1 VIARTPKHTPLTAPT
16 TTPTDLA
23 DRATTVA
30 LVRPRRRRLYHVT
43 KRLLDLAVALLVLAL
58 LAPLLVAV
66 ALLILLDTGGPVIF
80 RREMIGLDG
89 RLFWMYKFRT
99 MAVNAEQ
106 LLLLNPEL
114 YQAYQEQHFKLKR
127 DPRVTSAGR
136 ILRKYSIDELPQLWN
151 VVRGEMS
158 LVGPRSIPTQELE
171 PFGDF
176 AALRQTVK
184 PGITGLWQVSGRA
197 DTTYT
202 ERVRLDQEY
211 LAHWSLGLDLWIIAC
226 TPIAILR
233 GVGAY

>member
-1 VIARTPKHTPLTAPT
+1 VIARTPKRTPLTAPAAA
-16 TTPTDLA
+16 TPTGQPGIPTA
-23 DRATTVA
+23 RTG
-30 LVRPRRRRLYHVT
+30 RRRFYRAT
-43 KRLLDLAVALLVLAL
+43 KRLLDLTLALALLVA
-58 LAPLLVAV
+58 LAPLLALV
-66 ALLILLDTGGPVIF
+66 ALLILVDTGGPVLY
-80 RREMIGLDG
+80 RREMIGLHG
-89 RLFWMYKFRT
+89 RFFAMHKFRT
-99 MAVNAEQ
+99 MTVNAEQ

-114 YQAYQEQHFKLKR
+114 YQTYQEQHFKLKR
-127 DPRVTSAGR
+127 DPRVTPAGR

-176 AALRQTVK
+176 ATLRHSVK

-211 LAHWSLGLDLWIIAC
+211 VARCSLGLDLWILAR
-226 TPIAILR
+226 TPVAILR